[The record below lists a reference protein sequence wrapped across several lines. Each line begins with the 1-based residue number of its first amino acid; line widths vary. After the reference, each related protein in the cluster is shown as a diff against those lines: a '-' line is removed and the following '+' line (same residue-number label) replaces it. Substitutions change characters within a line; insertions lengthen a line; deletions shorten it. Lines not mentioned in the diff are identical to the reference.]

1 MLQQLQL
8 QRYPASDTEGFR
20 FQFNDRRPTDSQPHP
35 LRRRLDVNAV
45 RMFVPLHPTIIAQAA
60 QRVSIGEGYSVARQ
74 SGRASGLARR

>member
-45 RMFVPLHPTIIAQAA
+45 RMFVPLHPTIIAAA
-60 QRVSIGEGYSVARQ
+60 GS
-74 SGRASGLARR
+74 